1 MAGLEAAL
9 REVRG
14 RVEQR
19 RADITSQT
27 SQGAVV
33 KALMEARRRGDID
46 GIHGRL
52 GELLG
57 LAGLQRG
64 LQLGRAATN
73 GWLACKEQ
81 ECRAS
86 VLLQTLLRLAPH
98 QSGSTRTPAGD
109 LGAIAKEYDIAV
121 STSCPALD
129 YIVVDTTS
137 AAQRCVELLRQ
148 VGAAKRVGVER
159 HDGAMCAAGR
169 QLQVRWMAC
178 LPSLAFKGQHPQSSL
193 RLPRALCSASWA
205 WPPSSSWRSSSTWRE
220 WPRRRSSRP
229 RVSGQRVHG
238 GCWHTVQR
246 MVCAAWPFVPP

>member
-33 KALMEARRRGDID
+33 KALMEARRRGDIG

-52 GELLG
+52 GKLLG

-64 LQLGRAATN
+64 RAAAN
-73 GWLACKEQ
+73 GWLACKEF
-81 ECRAS
+81 ECRVS
-86 VLLQTLLRLAPH
+86 VLLLTLLRPASRHSDATL
-98 QSGSTRTPAGD
+98 TPAGD

-159 HDGAMCAAGR
+159 HDWGD
-169 QLQVRWMAC
+169 VRCWA
-178 LPSLAFKGQHPQSSL
+178 SIA
-193 RLPRALCSASWA
+193 RALAGMPC
-205 WPPSSSWRSSSTWRE
+205 
-220 WPRRRSSRP
+220 
-229 RVSGQRVHG
+229 
-238 GCWHTVQR
+238 
-246 MVCAAWPFVPP
+246 